1 MLEEFKGGEFLASE
15 AVFFFLIAD
24 KKKHDSTENAII
36 NLAC

>member
-24 KKKHDSTENAII
+24 KKKMIQRKMR
-36 NLAC
+36 L